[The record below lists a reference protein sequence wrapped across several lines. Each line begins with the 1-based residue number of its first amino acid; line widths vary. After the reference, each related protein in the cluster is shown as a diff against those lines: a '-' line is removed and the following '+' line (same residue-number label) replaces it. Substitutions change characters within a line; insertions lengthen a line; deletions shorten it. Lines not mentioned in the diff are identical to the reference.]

1 MMRLTVTFEFILV
14 GVFLRSWMIYIKLG
28 EILAT
33 VYSAVLSTPSRLWD
47 AQGAHAGTL
56 VGGTQ
61 V

>member
-1 MMRLTVTFEFILV
+1 MMRLTVTFELA

-33 VYSAVLSTPSRLWD
+33 VYSAVLSTPSCLWD